1 MPVPNFVIIEDHPLV
16 RDALQA
22 KLIQA
27 IGEVEVN
34 YSGPSVSEAISCT
47 GRDKA
52 DCAILDLD
60 LGDGSTAVMN
70 TSLLIE
76 AGFKVLIV
84 SALANPANVR
94 SALKA
99 GALGF
104 VSKSAP
110 LEELIMALQATIAG
124 ELSTSTD
131 VAALLYSDESISV
144 NLSEREQTAMMLYAS
159 GLKIE
164 SVARRMGV
172 KPSTAQEYIK
182 RVREKYLKKGTALP
196 TRTDIYKQARDEG
209 LVP

>member
-47 GRDKA
+47 DRDKA

-70 TSLLIE
+70 TSMLIE

-84 SALANPANVR
+84 SALADPVNVR

-110 LEELIMALQATIAG
+110 PEELITALQATIAG

-164 SVARRMGV
+164 AVARRMGV

>member
-1 MPVPNFVIIEDHPLV
+1 MSAPSFAIIEDHPLV
-16 RDALQA
+16 RDALHA
-22 KLIQA
+22 RLAQA
-27 IGEVEVN
+27 IPDAIIK
-34 YSGPSVSEAISCT
+34 YSGASVVEAISA
-47 GRDKA
+47 A
-52 DCAILDLD
+52 DNSENNCAILDLD
-60 LGDGSTAVMN
+60 LGDGSTPVLN
-70 TSLLIE
+70 TNRLVE

-84 SALANPANVR
+84 SALVNPMNVR

-110 LEELIMALQATIAG
+110 ISELTAGLKSTIAG
-124 ELSTSTD
+124 EISTSTD
-131 VAALLYSDESISV
+131 VAALLYSDETISV
-144 NLSEREQTAMMLYAS
+144 NLSEREKTAMMLYAS

-182 RVREKYLKKGTALP
+182 RVREKYSRQGTPLP
-196 TRTDIYKQARDEG
+196 TRTDIYKQARNEG